1 MLGNYIV
8 AFVLGILSAYVT
20 TPYVIR
26 LANKIGAI
34 DSPKE
39 QRKIH
44 IKPTARMGGLAIVIS
59 FVFTFIYLML
69 SMYAERYIN
78 INFIKLYKKEFI
90 GIGLSIVLIL
100 IMGILDDTRG
110 LNAFAKLGIQSLVAI
125 ITILCNIKI
134 QNINV
139 FGDAINF
146 NIALTYLITFAWI
159 IIVMNAINLIDGI
172 DCLSTGIVAIA
183 LVSLLVIFKINSS
196 PIIATMLA
204 VCLLGSILGYMPFN
218 KTPAKTFVGDTGT
231 NFLGYMLAVI
241 SIMGIAKTY
250 TLGII
255 IAPLISLML
264 PILDTAFA
272 ILRRIFKS
280 KSIKA
285 VFKADR
291 GHLHHRLLDKGLSQR
306 EVVAILYL
314 VTAVAGLLAV
324 LILEGNIYKV
334 ISFLVMIALLSIL
347 GMGDILERK
356 ALESSKLEQ
365 EKEEKQKEEK
375 QKDEIK

>member
-8 AFVLGILSAYVT
+8 AFVLGILSAYVI

-26 LANKIGAI
+26 LAKKMGAI
-34 DSPKE
+34 DSPEEK
-39 QRKIH
+39 RKIH
-44 IKPTARMGGLAIVIS
+44 TKPTARMGGLAIVLS
-59 FVFTFIYLML
+59 FIFTFIYLII
-69 SMYAERYIN
+69 SMYGEKYIN
-78 INFIKLYKKEFI
+78 ISFIKLYKKEFL
-90 GIGLSIVLIL
+90 GIGASIILIL
-100 IMGILDDTRG
+100 IMGILDDTKG
-110 LNAFAKLGIQSLVAI
+110 LNAFIKLGIQSLVAI

-134 QNINV
+134 QNVNV

-159 IIVMNAINLIDGI
+159 IVVMNAINLIDGI

-183 LVSLLVIFKINSS
+183 LVSLLVIFKINAS

-204 VCLLGSILGYMPFN
+204 VSLLGSILGYMPYN

-231 NFLGYMLAVI
+231 NFLGYMLAII
-241 SIMGIAKTY
+241 SIMGVAKTY

-255 IAPLISLML
+255 IAPLVSLIL
-264 PILDTAFA
+264 PIFDTAFA
-272 ILRRIFKS
+272 ILRRIFKN

-314 VTAVAGLLAV
+314 ITAVAGLLAV
-324 LILEGNIYKV
+324 LILEGNIYKI

-347 GMGDILERK
+347 GMGDIIDKK
-356 ALESSKLEQ
+356 ALESSKLE
-365 EKEEKQKEEK
+365 KEEK
-375 QKDEIK
+375 QKDEVK

>member
-26 LANKIGAI
+26 LAKKMGAI

-39 QRKIH
+39 KRKIH
-44 IKPTARMGGLAIVIS
+44 TKPTARMGGLAIVLS

-69 SMYAERYIN
+69 SMYAEKYIN
-78 INFIKLYKKEFI
+78 ISFIKLYKKEFI
-90 GIGLSIVLIL
+90 GIASSIVLIL
-100 IMGILDDTRG
+100 IMGILDDTKG
-110 LNAFAKLGIQSLVAI
+110 LNAFIKLGIQSLVAI

-139 FGDAINF
+139 FGDAISF

-204 VCLLGSILGYMPFN
+204 VCLIGSILGYMPYN

-255 IAPLISLML
+255 IAPLVSLIL

-272 ILRRIFKS
+272 ILRRMFKS

-314 VTAVAGLLAV
+314 ITAVAGLLAV
-324 LILEGNIYKV
+324 LILEGNIYKI

-347 GMGDILERK
+347 GMGDILEKK
-356 ALESSKLEQ
+356 ALESSKLE
-365 EKEEKQKEEK
+365 EEKEEK

>member
-26 LANKIGAI
+26 FANKIGAI
-34 DSPKE
+34 DSPEEK
-39 QRKIH
+39 RKIH
-44 IKPTARMGGLAIVIS
+44 IKPTARMGGLAIVVS
-59 FVFTFIYLML
+59 FIFTFIYLML
-69 SMYAERYIN
+69 SMYAEKYIN

-291 GHLHHRLLDKGLSQR
+291 GHLHHRLLDKGLTQR
-306 EVVAILYL
+306 EVVVILYL

-324 LILEGNIYKV
+324 LILEGNIYKI
-334 ISFLVMIALLSIL
+334 ISFLVMIAFLSIL
-347 GMGDILERK
+347 GMGDILEK
-356 ALESSKLEQ
+356 KELESSKLEE
-365 EKEEKQKEEK
+365 EKEKK